1 LSLSRIILVGNP
13 DEVHVGAHLRNAA
26 ATLGVEAHFFDSTR
40 AFEAPGWRRRVDW
53 WTRGRRPTRLREFS
67 DGVVRA
73 AQELRPGAVLT
84 TGIAPVDAAALRVLR
99 GLGVLSLNFL
109 TDDPWN
115 PAHRAPWFMDA
126 LAQYDWV
133 FSPRQAN
140 LADLASLEGPRVH
153 YLQFAYAPEVH
164 FPERLSSEAE
174 RRRYE
179 ADVMFAGGAD
189 ADRVALV
196 STLTDHGLQVALY
209 GGYWDKDAATR
220 PHARGFVDAAGLRKA
235 TNGAAVCLCL
245 VRRANRDGHSMR
257 TFEIPAMDGCL
268 LIEDTTE
275 HRALFGEEDQA
286 VVYFRSADEAA
297 SQAAALVNDEARRRR
312 LAAASY
318 RLVTA
323 GPHTYADRLSE
334 LLRVAGE
341 AHTENRSGRS
351 RTLSRV

>member
-26 ATLGVEAHFFDSTR
+26 ATLGVETHFFDSTR
-40 AFEAPGWRRRVDW
+40 AFDAPGWRRRVDW

-67 DGVVRA
+67 DGLARA
-73 AQELRPGAVLT
+73 ARELRPDAVLT
-84 TGIAPVDAAALRVLR
+84 TGIAPVDTAALRILR
-99 GLGVLSLNFL
+99 DLGVMSLNFL

-115 PAHRAPWFMDA
+115 PAHRAPWFMEA
-126 LAQYDWV
+126 LAEYDHV

-140 LADLASLEGPRVH
+140 RADLESLAGPRVQ

-164 FPERLSSEAE
+164 FPEAADREAE

-189 ADRVALV
+189 DDRVALV
-196 STLTDHGLQVALY
+196 STLIGRGLRVALY
-209 GGYWDKDAATR
+209 GGYWDKHPATR
-220 PHARGFVDAAGLRKA
+220 SHARGFVDAAGLRKA

-268 LIEDTTE
+268 LIEDTDE
-275 HRALFGEEDQA
+275 HRALFGEDDQA

-297 SQAAALVNDEARRRR
+297 RQAAALVNDADRRRR

-318 RLVTA
+318 RLITT

-334 LLRVAGE
+334 LLRIAME
-341 AHTENRSGRS
+341 ARAENRSGRS